1 MLKLS
6 AMTIIAVL
14 VASPSALAYTQQDA
28 SACTPDA
35 FRLCQDAIPDAGR
48 VATCLFQNK
57 QRLSPACGAVFSRS
71 RDARSTREHPV
82 AAETTGFGT
91 RD

>member
-1 MLKLS
+1 MLKMS
-6 AMTIIAVL
+6 AMTFVAML
-14 VASPSALAYTQQDA
+14 AASPPALAYTQQDA

-48 VATCLFQNK
+48 VATCLSQNK
-57 QRLSPACGAVFSRS
+57 RRLSPACGAVFSRS
-71 RDARSTREHPV
+71 RDARSNREHPG

-91 RD
+91 SD